1 MLRSL
6 FSAARR
12 LVGALLPEARWFVVG
27 DLTVNRDRFG
37 DDHYR
42 VVGVYRF
49 RVAAILA
56 SHAWVGDHR
65 WGSAHVVP
73 PERMAPLLSE
83 LGRDRW
89 LDVDGKEAA
98 LAA

>member
-12 LVGALLPEARWFVVG
+12 LVGALLPEARWF
-27 DLTVNRDRFG
+27 
-37 DDHYR
+37 